1 MGNLNTGKK
10 VNLKENPNQ
19 NVKVNGLE
27 ESICF
32 RESHKLQSMNS
43 YKPQKDKYSLEEIDE
58 LATSISAFQEKI
70 PSFDQ
75 KYLNNCVI

>member
-32 RESHKLQSMNS
+32 RESYKLQSMNS

-70 PSFDQ
+70 PSFEQ
-75 KYLNNCVI
+75 KYLNNCVT